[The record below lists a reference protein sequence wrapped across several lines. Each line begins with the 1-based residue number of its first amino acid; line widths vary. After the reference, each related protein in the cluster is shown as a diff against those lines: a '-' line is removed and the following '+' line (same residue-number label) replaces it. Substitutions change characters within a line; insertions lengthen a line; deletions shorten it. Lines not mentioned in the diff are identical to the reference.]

1 MNKKSIFK
9 EVKELV
15 TIALALL
22 IYALA
27 WQLFIFPHQFTAG
40 GATGVCSIIM
50 YATQG
55 LLPQG
60 LQDFFASMG
69 MFSINGGI
77 PVSVSYLAINAIFLI
92 LSVKILGL
100 QFSLR
105 TIYGVIVVTMYLW
118 IPWEE
123 VFIYLTG
130 EPFPVF
136 DPFMSCIIAGLM
148 MGLSLGITF
157 CNNGSSGGTDII
169 AKIINKYR
177 DITLGRALTFCDV
190 VIISCSGI
198 LPNNGIEQIVYGLIT
213 MFISFTTVDMYINGV
228 RQSVQFFIFSQKAE
242 EIADAIQQKAKRG
255 VTLFDATGWYS
266 KKPMKVVTVLVRK
279 TESHEIFKIINE
291 IDDNAFISQSA
302 AIGVYGSGFDPISK
316 KNK

>member
-77 PVSVSYLAINAIFLI
+77 PVSVSYLAINAILFI
-92 LSVKILGL
+92 L
-100 QFSLR
+100 
-105 TIYGVIVVTMYLW
+105 
-118 IPWEE
+118 
-123 VFIYLTG
+123 
-130 EPFPVF
+130 
-136 DPFMSCIIAGLM
+136 
-148 MGLSLGITF
+148 
-157 CNNGSSGGTDII
+157 
-169 AKIINKYR
+169 
-177 DITLGRALTFCDV
+177 
-190 VIISCSGI
+190 
-198 LPNNGIEQIVYGLIT
+198 
-213 MFISFTTVDMYINGV
+213 
-228 RQSVQFFIFSQKAE
+228 
-242 EIADAIQQKAKRG
+242 
-255 VTLFDATGWYS
+255 
-266 KKPMKVVTVLVRK
+266 
-279 TESHEIFKIINE
+279 
-291 IDDNAFISQSA
+291 
-302 AIGVYGSGFDPISK
+302 
-316 KNK
+316 

>member
-1 MNKKSIFK
+1 MNKKSVFK
-9 EVKELV
+9 EIKEFI

-40 GATGVCSIIM
+40 GATGVCTIVM

-60 LQDFFASMG
+60 LQDFFASLG
-69 MFSINGGI
+69 MFSLNGGI
-77 PVSVSYLAINAIFLI
+77 PVSVSYLAMNAILLV
-92 LSVKILGL
+92 LSIKILGL

-105 TIYGVIVVTMYLW
+105 TIYGVIVVTIYLW
-118 IPWEE
+118 VPWRDLINNMLGEE
-123 VFIYLTG
+123 
-130 EPFPVF
+130 FPVF

-190 VIISCSGI
+190 IIICCSGI

-228 RQSVQFFIFSQKAE
+228 RQSVQFFIFSQKAD

-255 VTLFDATGWYS
+255 VTLLDATGWYS

-279 TESHEIFKIINE
+279 AESHEIFKIINE
-291 IDDNAFISQSA
+291 IDKDAFISQSA
-302 AIGVYGSGFDPISK
+302 AIGVYGSGFDPIK
-316 KNK
+316 K